1 MARNRNKHAPSR
13 AVLREDSRTSILI
26 CATLVALVLAV
37 FWPALGAQFLNY
49 DDNDY
54 VYENPHV
61 TNGLS
66 LDGIRWAFTH
76 FHASN
81 WHPLT
86 TISHMLDCQLYGLQ
100 PSGHHLTNILL
111 HALAAA
117 LLFLALRELTK
128 SLNSQR
134 SALNYIWPSFFV
146 AALFAIHPLRVE
158 SVAWIAER
166 KDVLSGVFFM
176 LTLLAYANYA
186 RSENRSIGKYLLV
199 AAFFALGLMSKPTLV
214 TTPFVLL
221 LLDYWPLKRWQG
233 AGSKEHGAKTDAP
246 AAISTAQRLNN
257 STSFV
262 GLILEKLPLFILSA
276 VSCVITIAAQKE
288 AFTAMQ
294 QLPFQARFANAV
306 VSYTIYL
313 WQLIW
318 PAHLAVLY
326 PYPVHGI
333 PSWAVILALVLL
345 WVVTIFLFLQRHRSP
360 FLIVGWLWFL
370 GMLVPM
376 IGLVQVG
383 AQPRADRYT
392 YLPAIGLYVLAVWG
406 VARLTPGLTRSRTL
420 IAVLGAVIIFSLS
433 VRSFLQ
439 TWYWRDSE
447 TLWQHTVDI
456 TSANHVAE
464 NGLGNAFF
472 DEGRLSDAIAHYRA
486 ALAIKP
492 DYFLIH
498 SNLGNTLLRANQLDE
513 AIVQLQEAIRINPS
527 YAQAYNNLGGAFM
540 EKGQASEAIANYEKA
555 LQIKP
560 DYAGAFNNLGVAYL
574 QQGKVE
580 DAIAQY
586 QKAAAINPGS
596 VDIQTNLGNALSRA
610 RNWPEAIVAY
620 QTALKSRPDYA
631 KAHNN
636 LGVALEAVG
645 KPDEA
650 AAEYNKA
657 IEFDPNYPEAHCNLG
672 RQLAHRGQKSDAIA
686 HLTEALRLRPEY
698 EEAHKLLSELQQ

>member
-1 MARNRNKHAPSR
+1 LAGI
-13 AVLREDSRTSILI
+13 VLF
-26 CATLVALVLAV
+26 V
-37 FWPALGAQFLNY
+37 FWPTLGAGFLNY

-54 VYENPHV
+54 VYENPKI
-61 TNGLS
+61 TAGLTFA
-66 LDGIRWAFTH
+66 GIGWAFTH

-86 TISHMLDCQLYGLQ
+86 TISHMLDCQVYGLQ
-100 PSGHHLTNILL
+100 PWGHHLTNVLL
-111 HALAAA
+111 HATAAILLFRA
-117 LLFLALRELTK
+117 LLRLT
-128 SLNSQR
+128 SGAGTQQSTLNSQLR
-134 SALNYIWPSFFV
+134 TIVIDRRYSFWANGFV

-186 RSENRSIGKYLLV
+186 RSEHRSIGKYLLLLF
-199 AAFFALGLMSKPTLV
+199 AFALGLMCKPTLV
-214 TTPFVLL
+214 TVPFVLL
-221 LLDYWPLKRWQG
+221 LLDYWPLRRWQE
-233 AGSKEHGAKTDAP
+233 AGSWERGAKSEAP
-246 AAISTAQRLNN
+246 SGKSKGRTPSASQHFSVSAFWTLVVEKVPLFALSAASCVVTIIAQR
-257 STSFV
+257 
-262 GLILEKLPLFILSA
+262 
-276 VSCVITIAAQKE
+276 E

-294 QLPFQARFANAV
+294 QLPFHARFANAV
-306 VSYTIYL
+306 VSYALYL

-333 PSWAVILALVLL
+333 PAWAVVLALILL
-345 WVVTIFLFLQRHRSP
+345 WVVSIFLFLQRERRP
-360 FLIVGWLWFL
+360 FLIIGWLWFL

-383 AQPRADRYT
+383 AQPRADRYV
-392 YLPAIGLYVLAVWG
+392 YLPSIGLYILAVWG
-406 VARLTPGLTRSRTL
+406 MTQLSAGLNRRRTFLT
-420 IAVLGAVIIFSLS
+420 VLGALIICSLAI
-433 VRSFLQ
+433 RSFFQ
-439 TWYWRDSE
+439 TSYWRESE

-472 DEGRLSDAIAHYRA
+472 EEGKLSDAIAHYRA

-498 SNLGNTLLRANQLDE
+498 SNLGNALLRANQLDE
-513 AIVQLQEAIRINPS
+513 AIVQLQDAIRINPN

-540 EKGQASEAIANYEKA
+540 EKGQAVEAISNYEKA

-560 DYAGAFNNLGVAYL
+560 DYAGAFNNLGVVYL
-574 QQGKVE
+574 QQGKVQE
-580 DAIAQY
+580 AITQY
-586 QKAAAINPGS
+586 RKAASINPDS

-610 RNWPEAIVAY
+610 RDWPEAIVAY
-620 QTALKSRPDYA
+620 RAALKSRPDYA

-645 KPDEA
+645 KSDDA
-650 AAEYNKA
+650 VTEYNKA
-657 IEFDPNYPEAHCNLG
+657 LDSDPNYPEAHCNLG
-672 RQLAHRGQKSDAIA
+672 RQLAGRGQKTDAIG
-686 HLTEALRLRPEY
+686 HLTQALRLRPNY
-698 EEAHKLLSELQQ
+698 EEARKQLNELEQ